1 VTVLTHARKLFVQKT
16 PLGRFKFMLT
26 SLPLYKR
33 CKQFLKEDH
42 DRIMKAID
50 VNEICSIL
58 EPYWNYIDYAFLK
71 HLVKK
76 FGTKELQKE
85 MESYIAELEQ
95 FEKNTSIQDYDL
107 AVLDKRNHP
116 AHFRTVTITQAKDP
130 AEYSLYEVRQLKNE
144 VVKRSTLHEYTVYLQ
159 AVRCNSVEIVLAYPP
174 EAHKELLTVFDEQ
187 FMGTHNIAFS
197 CSATPTKQK
206 PAGGKGFQRSRVS
219 SESGKSAPG
228 SPGTPPQHLPAR
240 KTTSVTPT
248 HSLNKSAHVSAEEG
262 SKSKERGK
270 LLFGGSSE
278 VFSCD
283 STPTKQTPTD
293 GQRRVSGIPGTP
305 PKHSPANKE
314 TPLSPTQP
322 STKPSYG
329 RGVSAEKGRD
339 SLFLGDSGDEV
350 FSCGATPMKQK
361 PEDEKSSQQSR
372 VNSEKGNSMPRSPG
386 TLQQSPHASKSMCK
400 RSGWRE
406 IK

>member
-1 VTVLTHARKLFVQKT
+1 MDPQQQRSHTQNQPSAHSTAEPQPIPTNASENQPTSSSTASLQVTATTSSSAAPFVPSFDRSTTASHDNDSRSGGANFQAITEEVTQLQGQFLTVLTHARKLFVQKT
-16 PLGRFKFMLT
+16 PLGFKFMLT
-26 SLPLYKR
+26 SLPLYNR

-50 VNEICSIL
+50 ANEICSIL

-107 AVLDKRNHP
+107 AVRDKRNHP

-174 EAHKELLTVFDEQ
+174 EAHTELLTVFDEQ

-206 PAGGKGFQRSRVS
+206 PEGGKGFQRSRVN
-219 SESGKSAPG
+219 SESGKFVPG
-228 SPGTPPQHLPAR
+228 SSGTPPQHLPAR
-240 KTTSVTPT
+240 KGMCKKWVKGERLTSLLFALYFVATSVTPT

-262 SKSKERGK
+262 SKSE
-270 LLFGGSSE
+270 E
-278 VFSCD
+278 
-283 STPTKQTPTD
+283 
-293 GQRRVSGIPGTP
+293 RVSNQGGT
-305 PKHSPANKE
+305 
-314 TPLSPTQP
+314 
-322 STKPSYG
+322 Y
-329 RGVSAEKGRD
+329 
-339 SLFLGDSGDEV
+339 
-350 FSCGATPMKQK
+350 M
-361 PEDEKSSQQSR
+361 
-372 VNSEKGNSMPRSPG
+372 
-386 TLQQSPHASKSMCK
+386 
-400 RSGWRE
+400 
-406 IK
+406 